1 MHKHACSLTQTF
13 YISLPPDIPFETEDQ
28 LRERGTS
35 KTPDVLLSTP
45 VAVQVK
51 RSTGNSTTENDEDDD
66 GWRIVC
72 WIDSKVRVSPL
83 IYINTNIRL
92 TPHLHR

>member
-1 MHKHACSLTQTF
+1 MCCHGDIVALCGRCLNEHVLLILHRAG
-13 YISLPPDIPFETEDQ
+13 IPFETEEQ

-51 RSTGNSTTENDEDDD
+51 RPAGSTTSTQTADDDD

-72 WIDSKVRVSPL
+72 WIDSKV
-83 IYINTNIRL
+83 
-92 TPHLHR
+92 